1 MANEFKVKNGLIVG
15 GDSTFS
21 GNITI
26 PQTAATTDTDKFAV
40 LDNGIIKFRTGA
52 QVLSDIGAQVTGS
65 YDNYVSWTLQAQ
77 NSAGA
82 SLGTSPITSGDTAIF
97 KAGTNVTLAWAD
109 DSITINSTDQF
120 TGTITGTGENNQ
132 VAIWNGTTTQYSS
145 ANLTFNGTTL
155 TIGGNINT
163 GQGATEV
170 HLMDQNIRTTD
181 AVTFTTVN
189 TGQGATEVHLMNQNV
204 RTTDAVTFSNVLA
217 TGFVGNNTKPTRDKL
232 RVWNDSTYTMGFKSG
247 YSFGHL
253 GEGSTDYAM
262 SFQMSNT
269 DARGFWWG
277 DSAHTDAQGAMSLT
291 TTGKANIAK
300 SLSIGEGESITSPST
315 TPLYVQGSGSIIL
328 DIQGSQGQ
336 LFSVTDDLT
345 GDIFTVS
352 DISGIPILNVN
363 ADGTTTQDGNLIVS
377 GSVEVTGNVIAPSFT
392 GSLQG
397 NANSATQVSIVD
409 ASADTT
415 TFVVLAG
422 DATGVQTLE
431 SDAGLTYNASSNALS
446 ATTFVGTLS
455 GTANQTAQSV
465 TFNNVG
471 AGEVSGTTFNGSTA
485 RTISY
490 NTIGAQAA
498 GSYDNYVSW
507 TLQAQNSAGAS
518 LGTSPIT
525 SGDTAIFKA
534 GTNVTLAWADDS
546 ITINST
552 DQFTGTVTGT
562 GENNRLAIW
571 NGNAAID
578 SDSDFYVDGDTIF
591 TTNLE
596 ASGLVSALGGNST
609 QWNTA
614 YTDRLKWD
622 GGVTG
627 LVAATG
633 RASLGGTTIGSNMFT
648 LINPS
653 AITFPRFNA
662 NNTVSALNAADFR
675 TAIGAGTSSSSGVTS
690 VIAGTGLTGGG
701 TSGAVTLNVAA
712 STYTPFNDIRSL
724 GTNAF
729 TNGANSV
736 ITTAQVMAEIE
747 ADGGFDSYSSVFKT
761 SWSYAGNYN
770 LTDAGYFTETAGSS
784 WLTWTDNSS
793 DSTRG
798 NITTLAIAPNT
809 GGSAGGVFI
818 YNDQGAG
825 YSPGW
830 RQVWT
835 STTDGAGSGLDADK
849 LDGLEGSAYYLD
861 SNPDSFTSN
870 VGTVTGTGTTNYLP
884 KFTGTTALGNSL
896 VYDNGTNVGIGTTSP
911 FGKLDV
917 AGNIRL
923 QSANRIYFGG
933 TGSIPYWN
941 VGVQNTTTN
950 NFEIGGQSYYSGV
963 RHILLNP
970 VNNGKVGIGTTSPN
984 AKLEI
989 KGTGTGDNTPQLII
1003 ESGGTDNNSI
1013 IHFTDDGGGQVN
1025 AIGALEGNMLTFA
1038 GSTSLIF
1045 KTNTGSILGNTNTRL
1060 TINSSG
1066 AVFTLPVAGSSF
1078 VKTGGTSTQFLKADG
1093 STDARTF
1100 LVNESVL
1107 YHEHIALSNETTDLT
1122 TGTSKVT
1129 FRAPRSILVTGFR
1142 ISCNTA
1148 PTGSTIIV
1156 DVNKGGVSMLS
1167 TKLSIDVSE
1176 KTSVTASSQSVLITA
1191 SAANAVDDDVEITID
1206 IDQVGS
1212 TIAGKGLKLIMYYTL
1227 DPLL

>member
-77 NSAGA
+77 NQGGA
-82 SLGTSPITSGDTAIF
+82 SLGTSTITS
-97 KAGTNVTLAWAD
+97 
-109 DSITINSTDQF
+109 S
-120 TGTITGTGENNQ
+120 
-132 VAIWNGTTTQYSS
+132 
-145 ANLTFNGTTL
+145 
-155 TIGGNINT
+155 
-163 GQGATEV
+163 
-170 HLMDQNIRTTD
+170 
-181 AVTFTTVN
+181 
-189 TGQGATEVHLMNQNV
+189 
-204 RTTDAVTFSNVLA
+204 
-217 TGFVGNNTKPTRDKL
+217 
-232 RVWNDSTYTMGFKSG
+232 
-247 YSFGHL
+247 
-253 GEGSTDYAM
+253 
-262 SFQMSNT
+262 
-269 DARGFWWG
+269 
-277 DSAHTDAQGAMSLT
+277 
-291 TTGKANIAK
+291 
-300 SLSIGEGESITSPST
+300 
-315 TPLYVQGSGSIIL
+315 
-328 DIQGSQGQ
+328 
-336 LFSVTDDLT
+336 
-345 GDIFTVS
+345 
-352 DISGIPILNVN
+352 
-363 ADGTTTQDGNLIVS
+363 
-377 GSVEVTGNVIAPSFT
+377 
-392 GSLQG
+392 
-397 NANSATQVSIVD
+397 
-409 ASADTT
+409 
-415 TFVVLAG
+415 
-422 DATGVQTLE
+422 
-431 SDAGLTYNASSNALS
+431 
-446 ATTFVGTLS
+446 
-455 GTANQTAQSV
+455 
-465 TFNNVG
+465 
-471 AGEVSGTTFNGSTA
+471 
-485 RTISY
+485 
-490 NTIGAQAA
+490 
-498 GSYDNYVSW
+498 
-507 TLQAQNSAGAS
+507 
-518 LGTSPIT
+518 
-525 SGDTAIFKA
+525 DTAIFKA

-609 QWNTA
+609 QWNTAYTDRLKWDGGATGLVAATGRTSLGGTTIGSNMFTLTNPSAITFPRFNANNTVSALNAADFRTAIGAGTSSSNFYLDGITKSGNTLTFSVSGTTNQDYIFGSNAFTSTAIPAAANNPTITIGGGDGIIDSPGAFTLNQTNSETITIDVDSTVVRTTGTQSIAGLKTFTNNVEIANTAGLIFKDVAGIFPTSGKGFDWVLNDDGARIYAVQPSSDSIDFVFQLRDNAATNDRFVFHVQEWQGVSYDKYPLIMSGGTIANFKDSSIQTNGTTRLSNAGVLSNVTNTNWDTAYGNSVTAISDSGTSTTTITLTQQGGGTLSTSFSNPQGTVTGGPYLPLSAGSGEALTGALHIETSGGSMLNLKDTNSAGDASTPYISFYDNLNVRQGYIGMGSGGSAKLYLEGLDGIHTNNPLTVSGLITSTGGNSTEWNTA